1 MTDKGEE
8 RNLVDIH
15 IRETYQAA
23 ELVLEGYSE
32 VNNGVGQAYAIPV
45 LTVGTERL
53 KAAEVSRSIKPD
65 GSLVPVLDG
74 YISVDTLRQA
84 GVGPMGRTI
93 HGAVMDR
100 PYQLLPVEII
110 ARGSER
116 MQGAWNR
123 VVFPDLVWPHGGAY
137 PVYEHLQFLAAWGL
151 NGGARGGAYRHADQ
165 IRMFMKD
172 TIHRYPDTKILVVGK
187 KILLDKLRESW
198 TQLDAMWLTAGGKEQ
213 MFQEILPS
221 GIMIA
226 TPNVAKQQQVQTMSF
241 DIILMLEPDDLTKS
255 STTQIYK
262 QLKKMKSRL
271 KLAIYAEEDYIA
283 QSYVSTTHM
292 NLLKINEYTV
302 SQYVIYNPKNPRKE
316 LPRPYRRM
324 VRPSILTESTSLHM
338 TEMELEGERGEK
350 GTPIPRREDGGQ
362 SIPSVLTP
370 WPVPERHASLHM
382 EQAQS
387 IPILSE
393 VEGIQAS
400 VSRSEPKSPF
410 DLKLHTEIESLFP
423 LQPRSARG
431 LESSTT
437 LFPIRG
443 IGVGDASEHRFTK
456 RARLLEDT
464 TESTAEFV
472 PFMNYWPTY
481 DSMTASQSRWY
492 FYWRGEVRGQRYPD
506 TDLSYLFL
514 YVYELI
520 NGIGWKEPLQGYY
533 KMVDVWMAYRE
544 RHSKLTSHLLEWMTD
559 FALVHQLPISLH
571 DAFRYAPHELSGDL
585 LEMEL
590 KYSFGTEPLDIPLTL
605 LLRLSDVDVSKSKF
619 YIEGGEQSMKEYVP
633 KVFALVDAYLAKQ
646 QGLRLIEMFYPGPM
660 TEKERPLFQSAMY
673 DESQHGRSI
682 VIQVSR
688 IIEHAPLREFATQLI
703 RLTENKLREKL
714 NFKGRLRGIQ
724 LEPEI
729 ETLVSRYMDRMF
741 MTTPVQER
749 SGPAVVIDEEK
760 LAQLQQDSEFVRD
773 ILTVNQEEEED
784 TEFVVDHE
792 SEGSQWS
799 VDGDEDTALSP
810 NLSQHNLKGLEEAE
824 VNGQPPESHMTW
836 DVTGLP
842 EEWVEFADALSA
854 IQLEAIYVLIEG
866 HGLSGL
872 QNIANEAGTMPE
884 LLLDDINQIAMD
896 TLGDLIIDGEE
907 LTEEYVPMLAQ
918 ITKTIS

>member
-1 MTDKGEE
+1 MIDNGEDGII
-8 RNLVDIH
+8 VDAQMC
-15 IRETYQAA
+15 EAYQAA

-45 LTVGTERL
+45 LTVGAHRL

-93 HGAVMDR
+93 HGAVLDR

-123 VVFPDLVWPHGGAY
+123 VIFPDLVWPHGGTY
-137 PVYEHLQFLAAWGL
+137 PVYEHLKFLAQWGL
-151 NGGARGGAYRHADQ
+151 NGGARGGAFKHADQ
-165 IRMFMKD
+165 IRMYMND

-198 TQLDAMWLTAGGKEQ
+198 IELDAMWLTAGGKEQ

-241 DIILMLEPDDLTKS
+241 DIIIMLEPDDLTKS

-271 KLAIYAEEDYIA
+271 KLAIYAEEDYIS

-324 VRPSILTESTSLHM
+324 VRPSIITQSASLHM

-350 GTPIPRREDGGQ
+350 GTPIPRREDRGQ
-362 SIPSVLTP
+362 SIPSGLTP
-370 WPVPERHASLHM
+370 WPVPERHASVHM
-382 EQAQS
+382 EQAQNT
-387 IPILSE
+387 PILSE
-393 VEGIQAS
+393 VVGIPAS
-400 VSRSEPKSPF
+400 VSGSEPKSPF
-410 DLKLHTEIESLFP
+410 DLKLHSEIDSLFP

-431 LESSTT
+431 LDSSTT
-437 LFPIRG
+437 LFPTRG
-443 IGVGDASEHRFTK
+443 IVGDASEHRFTK
-456 RARLLEDT
+456 RARLLENT
-464 TESTAEFV
+464 TESSAEFV

-481 DSMTASQSRWY
+481 DSMTASQTRWY

-520 NGIGWKEPLQGYY
+520 NGIGWKEPLQGYHM
-533 KMVDVWMAYRE
+533 MVDVWMAYRE
-544 RHSKLTSHLLEWMTD
+544 RHRKLTSHLLEWMTD

-590 KYSFGTEPLDIPLTL
+590 KYSFETEPLDIPLSL

-619 YIEGGEQSMKEYVP
+619 YTEGGEQSMKEYVP

-660 TEKERPLFQSAMY
+660 PEKERPLFQSAMY
-673 DESQHGRSI
+673 DESQHGRSV

-688 IIEHAPLREFATQLI
+688 ISEHVPLREFATQLI

-714 NFKGRLRGIQ
+714 NFKGRLRGIE
-724 LEPEI
+724 LESEI

-749 SGPAVVIDEEK
+749 TGPAVVIDERK

-773 ILTVNQEEEED
+773 ILTVNLEEVED
-784 TEFVVDHE
+784 AEFVVNHE
-792 SEGSQWS
+792 DEGSQGAD
-799 VDGDEDTALSP
+799 DGDEDTALCP
-810 NLSQHNLKGLEEAE
+810 NLSQHNLQGIEEAE
-824 VNGQPPESHMTW
+824 VDGQPPESYITW

-854 IQLEAIYVLIEG
+854 IQLEAIYVLKEG
-866 HGLSGL
+866 HDLSGL
-872 QNIANEAGTMPE
+872 QNIADEAGTMPE

-896 TLGDLIIDGEE
+896 TLGDLMIDGEE

-918 ITKTIS
+918 LKKIIS

>member
-1 MTDKGEE
+1 MTMPDKGEDG
-8 RNLVDIH
+8 NLVDVH
-15 IRETYQAA
+15 IREAYQAA

-45 LTVGTERL
+45 LTVGSHRL

-93 HGAVMDR
+93 HGAVLDR

-123 VVFPDLVWPHGGAY
+123 VVFPDLVWPHGGTY
-137 PVYEHLQFLAAWGL
+137 PVYEHLKFLAEWGL
-151 NGGARGGAYRHADQ
+151 NGGARGGAFKHADQ
-165 IRMFMKD
+165 IRMYMND

-198 TQLDAMWLTAGGKEQ
+198 IELDAMWLTAGGKEQ

-241 DIILMLEPDDLTKS
+241 DIIIMLEPDDLTKS

-271 KLAIYAEEDYIA
+271 KLAIYAEEDYIS

-324 VRPSILTESTSLHM
+324 VRPSIITQSASLHM

-350 GTPIPRREDGGQ
+350 GTPIPRRENGGQ

-370 WPVPERHASLHM
+370 WPVPERHASIHM
-382 EQAQS
+382 EQKQGT
-387 IPILSE
+387 PILSE
-393 VEGIQAS
+393 VEGITAS
-400 VSRSEPKSPF
+400 VFESKARSPF
-410 DLKLHTEIESLFP
+410 DLKLHDEIESLFP

-431 LESSTT
+431 LDSSST
-437 LFPIRG
+437 LLPSSG
-443 IGVGDASEHRFTK
+443 LGLGEASEHRFTK
-456 RARLLEDT
+456 RARLFEERI
-464 TESTAEFV
+464 ESSAEFV

-520 NGIGWKEPLQGYY
+520 NGIGWKEPLQGYHM
-533 KMVDVWMAYRE
+533 MVDVWIAYRE
-544 RHSKLTSHLLEWMTD
+544 RHSKLTSHLLGWMTD

-571 DAFRYAPHELSGDL
+571 DAFRYAPNELSGDL
-585 LEMEL
+585 LEMEM
-590 KYSFGTEPLDIPLTL
+590 KYRFGTEPLDIPLSL

-619 YIEGGEQSMKEYVP
+619 YIEGGEQTMKEYVP
-633 KVFALVDAYLAKQ
+633 KVFALVDAYISKQ

-688 IIEHAPLREFATQLI
+688 ITEHVPLREFATQLI

-714 NFKGRLRGIQ
+714 NFKGRLRGIE
-724 LEPEI
+724 LESEI
-729 ETLVSRYMDRMF
+729 ETLVSRYIDRMF
-741 MTTPVQER
+741 NTSPVQER
-749 SGPAVVIDEEK
+749 TGPTVIIDEEK
-760 LAQLQQDSEFVRD
+760 LAQLQQDSEFVRV

-784 TEFVVDHE
+784 AEFVVDHVP
-792 SEGSQWS
+792 EGSQWT
-799 VDGDEDTALSP
+799 VDGDAGDVANEVV
-810 NLSQHNLKGLEEAE
+810 GEA
-824 VNGQPPESHMTW
+824 QPAESFITW

-842 EEWVEFADALSA
+842 EEWMAFGDALSA
-854 IQLEAIYVLIEG
+854 IQLESIYILKEG
-866 HGLSGL
+866 RGLLGL
-872 QNIANEAGTMPE
+872 QDIADEAGTMPE

-896 TLGDLIIDGEE
+896 TIGDLIIDGDEV
-907 LTEEYVPMLAQ
+907 TEEYMQMLAQ
-918 ITKTIS
+918 LTKIIS

>member
-53 KAAEVSRSIKPD
+53 KAAEVSRSFKPD

-123 VVFPDLVWPHGGAY
+123 VVFPDLVWPHGGTY
-137 PVYEHLQFLAAWGL
+137 PVYEHLKFLAEWGL
-151 NGGARGGAYRHADQ
+151 NGGARGGAFKHADQ
-165 IRMFMKD
+165 IRMFMND

-187 KILLDKLRESW
+187 KVLLDKLRESW
-198 TQLDAMWLTAGGKEQ
+198 IELDAMWLTAGGKQQ
-213 MFQEILPS
+213 MFQEILSS

-271 KLAIYAEEDYIA
+271 KLAIYAEEDYIS

-324 VRPSILTESTSLHM
+324 VRPSILSESTSLHM

-350 GTPIPRREDGGQ
+350 GIPIPRREDGGQ

-370 WPVPERHASLHM
+370 WPVPERDASLHM

-387 IPILSE
+387 TSILSE
-393 VEGIQAS
+393 AEGIQAS
-400 VSRSEPKSPF
+400 VSGSELKSPF
-410 DLKLHTEIESLFP
+410 DLKLHTEIDSLFP

-456 RARLLEDT
+456 RARMLEET
-464 TESTAEFV
+464 IESSAEFV

-481 DSMTASQSRWY
+481 DSMTASQSKWY
-492 FYWRGEVRGQRYPD
+492 FYWRGEVRGKRYPD

-520 NGIGWKEPLQGYY
+520 NGIGWKEPLQGYH
-533 KMVDVWMAYRE
+533 MMGDVWMAYRE
-544 RHSKLTSHLLEWMTD
+544 RHKKLTSHLLEWMTD

-571 DAFRYAPHELSGDL
+571 DAFRYAPNELSGDL

-590 KYSFGTEPLDIPLTL
+590 KYRFKTEPLDIPLSL

-619 YIEGGEQSMKEYVP
+619 YIEDGEQSMKEYVP

-682 VIQVSR
+682 VIHVSR
-688 IIEHAPLREFATQLI
+688 ISEHAPLREFATQLI

-714 NFKGRLRGIQ
+714 KFKGRLRGIE

-741 MTTPVQER
+741 NTSHVQER
-749 SGPAVVIDEEK
+749 TGPAVVIDEEK

-784 TEFVVDHE
+784 AEFVVDHVP
-792 SEGSQWS
+792 EGSQWT

-810 NLSQHNLKGLEEAE
+810 NLSHHNLKGLEEAE
-824 VNGQPPESHMTW
+824 VDGQPPESHITW

-854 IQLEAIYVLIEG
+854 IQLEAIYVMKEG

-884 LLLDDINQIAMD
+884 LLLDDINQISMD